1 MIPVI
6 DPNPPL
12 STRCVYSDE
21 FCGACHL
28 MASVVFELDMSHAHG
43 WMCSVV
49 GLFLGGAG
57 PYNDDLTTLHLL
69 DSGGHVPVTMHRV

>member
-1 MIPVI
+1 
-6 DPNPPL
+6 
-12 STRCVYSDE
+12 
-21 FCGACHL
+21 